1 MAYRYKMPGK
11 RPNKYGNKKTEFD
24 GQTFDSKK
32 ELSRYKTLKAMLEI
46 GVISELRRQQKFVL
60 IPSQRIEGK
69 LIEREASYIADFVY
83 VDNETG
89 RTIVED
95 TKGFRTDTYILK
107 RKMMLWKYGIRIK
120 EI

>member
-1 MAYRYKMPGK
+1 MATFKQK
-11 RPNKYGNKKTEFD
+11 NKYRNRNIEFC
-24 GQTFDSKK
+24 GIKFDSIK
-32 ELSRYKTLKAMLEI
+32 ERDRYKTLKAMLEL
-46 GVISELRRQQKFVL
+46 GVISDLRRQQKFVL